1 MDDKEKI
8 QDIIREIDDRHIR
21 LSKLRH
27 SLLNCNEGYIE
38 EFLEKVSRVLKGIK
52 L

>member
-1 MDDKEKI
+1 MGNTEKI

-21 LSKLRH
+21 D
-27 SLLNCNEGYIE
+27 SLLNDDEEYIQ
-38 EFLEKVSRVLKGIK
+38 EFLEKVSRVLKELK